1 MLRVGGRGATASRRA
16 WLLQS
21 DGRPHVHLHCERA
34 LAETEESFTPGG
46 GVIKLLKLYLAF
58 IGLCN
63 RHGRLQRPASCAPAP
78 LETHPLATGDAHVSH
93 KVVLLH
99 AWWRCDRGAS
109 WPKNSLGACD

>member
-46 GVIKLLKLYLAF
+46 GVVKVLKLYLAF

-63 RHGRLQRPASCAPAP
+63 RHGRLQRPASCAPAS
-78 LETHPLATGDAHVSH
+78 LERTHWQQEMPMSATI
-93 KVVLLH
+93 L
-99 AWWRCDRGAS
+99 CCCM
-109 WPKNSLGACD
+109 LGGGVTEARAGQK